1 MFDKPTTMFYEKN
14 YFACKSMESMIKC
27 LRKLNIVTFN
37 NDYCKGGNYYGKGNN
52 SVSGIT

>member
-1 MFDKPTTMFYEKN
+1 MSLSCEKN